1 MCVYYKN
8 IILPIL
14 LLTLKEK
21 YLKESHYFSDSML
34 KGVLLRSYKRRGTQ
48 VQCFRGTENCGH
60 SLGCFS
66 SMAQRCK
73 QCQVIEAALD
83 CGVGEDS

>member
-34 KGVLLRSYKRRGTQ
+34 KGVLLRSYKRRGHRSSVSGELKT
-48 VQCFRGTENCGH
+48 VVTL
-60 SLGCFS
+60 LGVLAPWPKDVS
-66 SMAQRCK
+66 SARLLRQP
-73 QCQVIEAALD
+73 
-83 CGVGEDS
+83 